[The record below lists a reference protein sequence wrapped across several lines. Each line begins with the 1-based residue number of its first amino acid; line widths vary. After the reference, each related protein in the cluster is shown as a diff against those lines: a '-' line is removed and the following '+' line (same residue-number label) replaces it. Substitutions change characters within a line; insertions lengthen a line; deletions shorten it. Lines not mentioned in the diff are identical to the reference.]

1 MCLAPPARVI
11 EVLPGQAVVERGGAR
26 MTVATFLLDD
36 ALCQGDWV
44 AVQAQRY
51 AVQRLS
57 EDEAEEMQRLY
68 RLIDSHLRDVS
79 LTSSSSGGDA

>member
-1 MCLAPPARVI
+1 MCLAAPARVVEI
-11 EVLPGQAVVERGGAR
+11 LPGQAVVERSGSR

-36 ALCQGDWV
+36 GLCIGDWV

-57 EDEAEEMQRLY
+57 EEDAQEMQRLY
-68 RLIDSHLRDVS
+68 SLIDSHLRETAA
-79 LTSSSSGGDA
+79 TSSSNGGDA

>member
-1 MCLAPPARVI
+1 MCLAPPARVV
-11 EVLPGQAVVERGGAR
+11 EVLPGQAVVERDGAR

-57 EDEAEEMQRLY
+57 DDEAEEMRRLY
-68 RLIDSHLRDVS
+68 NLIDRHLRGVA
-79 LTSSSSGGDA
+79 LASSTSGGKA